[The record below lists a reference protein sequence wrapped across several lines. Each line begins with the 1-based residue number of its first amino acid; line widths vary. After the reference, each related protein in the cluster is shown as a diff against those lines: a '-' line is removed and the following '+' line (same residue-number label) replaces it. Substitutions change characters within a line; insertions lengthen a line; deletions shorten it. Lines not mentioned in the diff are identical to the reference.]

1 MHRKCTI
8 KATFFSKIFHLYFT
22 LPTTSPKQPEK
33 LKWERYE
40 IPSKCQNRHDINSD
54 KLDSHFYRCCKSAMV
69 IDQFDSFYVS
79 HTYFSLNFRSVLRDV
94 PVIAR
99 TSLRVLPFASSD
111 ISLSY
116 VIRYSSSLFLYP
128 SFLPT
133 RPPFAL

>member
-1 MHRKCTI
+1 MHPQSN
-8 KATFFSKIFHLYFT
+8 FFSKIFHLYFT
-22 LPTTSPKQPEK
+22 LPTTSPKQPEE
-33 LKWERYE
+33 LKWERHE
-40 IPSKCQNRHDINSD
+40 IARKRQNRHDINSH
-54 KLDSHFYRCCKSAMV
+54 KLDSNFYRCCKSAMV

-79 HTYFSLNFRSVLRDV
+79 HTNFSLNFRSVLIDV
-94 PVIAR
+94 PVMDF
-99 TSLRVLPFASSD
+99 TSLRVLPFLSNE